1 MEEKTFKYKLD
12 FYYLQA
18 LVYLVTLIIY
28 VGVRGSFIE
37 DKFEFVFRDPIFYV
51 FIIFVFISLV
61 TLGLNTLRDKRL
73 LITEHQL
80 IFKTRFR
87 EHILL
92 ISEIEW
98 MHISREKSV
107 RTAGRRQVV
116 ILKTKSRRRVFRIR
130 IGRYERDRDLL
141 TEMQRIS
148 ERVPRRMK
156 RRFGKRNQ

>member
-1 MEEKTFKYKLD
+1 MEAQTFKYKLD
-12 FYYLQA
+12 FYYQQS

-28 VGVRGSFIE
+28 IGVRGSFIE

-51 FIIFVFISLV
+51 FIIFVCISFV

-80 IFKTRFR
+80 IFKTRFH
-87 EHILL
+87 EHIHS

-116 ILKTKSRRRVFRIR
+116 VLKTKSRRRVFRIR
-130 IGRYERDRDLL
+130 IGRYERDRELL
-141 TEMQRIS
+141 LEMQRIA
-148 ERVPRRMK
+148 ERVPRKMK
-156 RRFGKRNQ
+156 RRFGNKF